1 MSTYLLVLS
10 QGFPGGAA
18 VKNLPADT
26 RDTGSTPGS
35 GGSPG
40 GGNGNP
46 LQYSCLEKGHHQ
58 IVNTEIR
65 VIYSLQPVLDE
76 LYTVSKNKT

>member
-1 MSTYLLVLS
+1 MVNIMRYVILLM
-10 QGFPGGAA
+10 
-18 VKNLPADT
+18 
-26 RDTGSTPGS
+26 TPIPYMDHS
-35 GGSPG
+35 
-40 GGNGNP
+40 
-46 LQYSCLEKGHHQ
+46 LVMVKGHHQ